1 MPNSDESIR
10 DWHVG
15 HRSEVVDPGSM
26 EILHD
31 TASLTV
37 IYIAIIEPIAL
48 LLCGIIRSKD
58 SIHSRRCS
66 TTHEAASGKPRP
78 SLRPVENY
86 VKSLLYND
94 LVIDASQAVASSII
108 VERVG

>member
-1 MPNSDESIR
+1 VAQRQKLVMLR
-10 DWHVG
+10 DPAEYIIKKVRTG
-15 HRSEVVDPGSM
+15 
-26 EILHD
+26 
-31 TASLTV
+31 AS
-37 IYIAIIEPIAL
+37 
-48 LLCGIIRSKD
+48 
-58 SIHSRRCS
+58 
-66 TTHEAASGKPRP
+66 P